1 MRRRYKAV
9 SMGMSATYRE
19 RRPITLVDD
28 APDKP
33 ETENPKATPVSSQQ
47 PPPRATYAA
56 EMAVNRGNKAR
67 AARRRKRRMAMVEHD
82 LTDEQWAAL
91 QTAWGGC
98 AYCGTTNEPLQRDC
112 VLALSRGG
120 RYTLENIVPACPS
133 CNTSKCNDEV
143 TGWLRRKQLD
153 ERAFLSRHV
162 ELRMALPLTLS
173 AEPDAEPAAPETN
186 REAFPSDAVH

>member
-1 MRRRYKAV
+1 
-9 SMGMSATYRE
+9 
-19 RRPITLVDD
+19 
-28 APDKP
+28 
-33 ETENPKATPVSSQQ
+33 
-47 PPPRATYAA
+47 
-56 EMAVNRGNKAR
+56 MAVNRGSKAR

-91 QTAWGGC
+91 QAAWGGC
-98 AYCGTTNEPLQRDC
+98 AYCGTTNGPLQRDC

-120 RYTLENIVPACPS
+120 RYTIENIVPACPS

-143 TGWLRRKQLD
+143 TGWLRRKRLD

-162 ELRMALPLTLS
+162 EIRMELPLTLS

-186 REAFPSDAVH
+186 REAFPSGAVH